1 MVASTLDKLRILVG
15 LDERPEQYGLLLS
28 GGGARAS
35 YQAGVLRY
43 IADHFPGADF
53 ENLTGVSAGAINAAF
68 LSNTAGSL
76 SDSASQ
82 LVKNWE
88 DIRAEHVFASESS
101 FGFFRGLVFRRSAG
115 IDEDG
120 SGPAMLDTEPLR
132 QFLRDCLNPE
142 DDVITGITRKLHSGR
157 LRAVAIVTT
166 NYATGQTVTWVQGR
180 NISRWERPTRVGI
193 NTTLTVDHIMA
204 STSIP
209 ILFPAVRIG
218 DAYYG
223 DGGIRLSAPL
233 APLVH
238 LGSTR
243 ILAISTRYQRSRAE
257 ADDPAFVGYPPLS
270 QIFGL
275 LMNAIFLD
283 ALDQDALTMDRINAL
298 LEQLP
303 ARKRLGLRPID
314 LLVLRPSVDLGK
326 MAGEYESKVTGVLGL
341 ISRSMGAARSKS
353 PDWLS
358 MLLFEPDYVSRLIEI
373 GYQDAHDQRDQLDR
387 FFGAED
393 MEGMRREAG
402 LTGTG

>member
-1 MVASTLDKLRILVG
+1 MG
-15 LDERPEQYGLLLS
+15 LDDRPDQFGLLLS

-43 IADHFPGADF
+43 IAEKFPDADF
-53 ENLTGVSAGAINAAF
+53 EHLTGVSAGAINIACLA
-68 LSNTAGSL
+68 STEGSL
-76 SDSASQ
+76 GVASAQ
-82 LVKNWE
+82 LVRNWTA
-88 DIRAEHVFASESS
+88 IRAENVFESESS
-101 FGFFRGLVFRRSAG
+101 FSFLRGLFFKRSS
-115 IDEDG
+115 DSEEEEMG
-120 SGPAMLDTEPLR
+120 SAMLDTAPLR
-132 QFLRDCLNPE
+132 EFLRDCLQP
-142 DDVITGITRKLHSGR
+142 DRDVIPGIGRKLRSGR

-180 NISRWERPTRVGI
+180 NIRRWERPSRVGI
-193 NTTLTVDHIMA
+193 NTTLTVEHVMA

-209 ILFPAVRIG
+209 LLFPAIRIG

-257 ADDPAFVGYPPLS
+257 ADDPAFTGYPPMS

-275 LMNAIFLD
+275 LLNAIFLD
-283 ALDQDALTMDRINAL
+283 ALDQDALTMDRINEL

-303 ARKRLGLRPID
+303 ARKRLGLRPVQ

-326 MAGEYESKVTGVLGL
+326 MAGEYESQVNGMLGL
-341 ISRSMGAARSKS
+341 ISRSMGAPRSKS

-358 MLLFEPDYVSRLIEI
+358 MLLFEPNYISRLMEI
-373 GYQDAHDQRDQLDR
+373 GYQDARDQHEQLEQ
-387 FFGAED
+387 FFGTDYVIRTEP
-393 MEGMRREAG
+393 EAV
-402 LTGTG
+402 LTGA

>member
-1 MVASTLDKLRILVG
+1 
-15 LDERPEQYGLLLS
+15 
-28 GGGARAS
+28 
-35 YQAGVLRY
+35 
-43 IADHFPGADF
+43 
-53 ENLTGVSAGAINAAF
+53 
-68 LSNTAGSL
+68 
-76 SDSASQ
+76 
-82 LVKNWE
+82 
-88 DIRAEHVFASESS
+88 
-101 FGFFRGLVFRRSAG
+101 
-115 IDEDG
+115 
-120 SGPAMLDTEPLR
+120 
-132 QFLRDCLNPE
+132 
-142 DDVITGITRKLHSGR
+142 
-157 LRAVAIVTT
+157 
-166 NYATGQTVTWVQGR
+166 
-180 NISRWERPTRVGI
+180 TRVGI
-193 NTTLTVDHIMA
+193 NTTLTVEHIMA
-204 STSIP
+204 STAIP
-209 ILFPAVRIG
+209 ILFPAIRIG

-257 ADDPAFVGYPPLS
+257 ADDPAFVGYPPMS

-373 GYQDAHDQRDQLDR
+373 GYQDAHDQRAQLER